1 MNSSDSLARKDRD
14 GPIGG
19 FGLFIQQAVGDD
31 DVVFATSFEVGDGS
45 ASPTGLNAL
54 SGDDETAA

>member
-14 GPIGG
+14 APSS
-19 FGLFIQQAVGDD
+19 GLGLIVQQAVGDD